1 MKDRILQELVEAE
14 LSWDPRLDATA
25 IGVSAKDGVVT
36 LSGSV
41 ATYSEKLDAQHTAL
55 RVRGVHGLAE
65 NIDVRPFGDV
75 GNSDDEIAHR
85 AVSSLQWDVMV
96 PDQAIQV
103 VVEDGYIS
111 LTGVVDWDFQR
122 AAAARAVHRLYGV
135 RQITNE
141 ITLKPRVQSEDIH
154 ALIKHAL
161 ERQGQIEADHI
172 KVSVDGGKVSLRG
185 HVKSWPDRAVIENA
199 AWAAPG
205 VNAVDDQVTVS
216 A

>member
-1 MKDRILQELVEAE
+1 MKDKILQELVEDE

-41 ATYSEKLDAQHTAL
+41 ATYSEKLDAQQTAL

-85 AVSSLQWDVMV
+85 AVSSLQWNVMV
-96 PDQAIQV
+96 PDKAIQV
-103 VVEDGYIS
+103 VVEDGYVS

-122 AAAARAVHRLYGV
+122 DAAARAVHKLYGV
-135 RQITNE
+135 RQITNH
-141 ITLKPRVQSEDIH
+141 ITLKPRVQSGRHPRVDQ
-154 ALIKHAL
+154 A
-161 ERQGQIEADHI
+161 RPEAT
-172 KVSVDGGKVSLRG
+172 G
-185 HVKSWPDRAVIENA
+185 PDR
-199 AWAAPG
+199 G
-205 VNAVDDQVTVS
+205 
-216 A
+216 